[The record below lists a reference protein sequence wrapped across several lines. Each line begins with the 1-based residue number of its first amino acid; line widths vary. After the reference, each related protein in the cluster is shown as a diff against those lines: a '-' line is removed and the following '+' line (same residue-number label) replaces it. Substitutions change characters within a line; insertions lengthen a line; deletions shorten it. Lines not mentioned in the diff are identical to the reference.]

1 MRHRLKYLFFWN
13 FITSYDQLYEIKTR
27 HKIEYYS
34 FKEKIKMEGKENME
48 EIKDSKPSLKVRASN
63 CFRPFFSLAIS
74 AFGVFVMQCCSAMV
88 KKFDNISIF
97 VYIATRFGLMFLIS
111 LAIVIYRY
119 TKMKNGSIKHI

>member
-1 MRHRLKYLFFWN
+1 
-13 FITSYDQLYEIKTR
+13 
-27 HKIEYYS
+27 
-34 FKEKIKMEGKENME
+34 MEGKENME